1 MITLE
6 RQHRWFEQQLAAG
19 SAQSLQQ
26 PPQWL
31 QLAREDAIEAATQ
44 LPLHNRQHEAWRYTS
59 IEGLLRTSFTG
70 DEQAHPQSQAAV
82 DDLLPPESGSHRVVL
97 VNGQFNARLSTL
109 ADLPTGVRME
119 SLRTALAADPGL
131 LATWFGSIANH
142 SESIFSALNTALIN
156 DGFFLH
162 IDQDVELQRP
172 IEVFYLNSGLNSG
185 LNLSEEQQFMMHPR
199 NLVVLKPGAKATLV
213 ERFVGAAEVRYF
225 HNNLTEISLQK
236 NAALKHYRIQDESR
250 DAWHLSSIS
259 VDQQSHS
266 DYRGVTLAFGGAWAR
281 TEYHLN
287 FDHEHANCG
296 LSGLYT
302 VGDKQLT
309 DFHLTV
315 KHRVADCRSREQF
328 KGILYGGGRAVF
340 DGHILVEKDAQR
352 SDAQLSNDNL
362 MLTRNAEVDT
372 KPQLEIY
379 ADDVKCSHGTT
390 IGRLDPQQL
399 FYMRSRGIDEATARS
414 MLCQGFAAEI
424 IDQIDLQPLREHA
437 TQRLVASLER
447 AQPKTGR

>member
-6 RQHRWFEQQLAAG
+6 KQRSWFEQQLAAG
-19 SAQSLQQ
+19 STQSLRQT
-26 PPQWL
+26 PQWL
-31 QLAREDAIEAATQ
+31 KLVQKEAVEAATQ
-44 LPLHNRQHEAWRYTS
+44 LPALNRKHEAWRYTS
-59 IEGLLRTSFTG
+59 IEGLLRNSFTG
-70 DEQAHPQSQAAV
+70 DEQAHRENQAAV
-82 DDLLPPESGSHRVVL
+82 DNLMLPDFDSYRVVL
-97 VNGQFNARLSTL
+97 VNGQFNAQLSTYG
-109 ADLPTGVRME
+109 DLPPGVRLE
-119 SLRTALAADPGL
+119 SLRTALATDPDL
-131 LATWFGSIANH
+131 LATCFGSTANH
-142 SESIFSALNTALIN
+142 TENIFTVLNTALIN
-156 DGFFLH
+156 DGLFIH
-162 IDQDVELQRP
+162 IDQDVELPRP
-172 IEVFYLNSGLNSG
+172 IEVIYLH
-185 LNLSEEQQFMMHPR
+185 LSEDQQFMMHPR
-199 NLVVLKPGAKATLV
+199 NLVVLQPGAKATLV
-213 ERFVGAAEVRYF
+213 EHFVGATPSRYF
-225 HNNLTEISLQK
+225 HNNLTEISLQQ
-236 NAALKHYRIQDESR
+236 NAALKHYRLQDESR
-250 DAWHLSSIS
+250 DAWHLSSIY

-266 DYRGVTLAFGGAWAR
+266 DYQGISLAFGGAWAR

-287 FDHEHANCG
+287 FNHEHATCG

-328 KGILYGGGRAVF
+328 KGILYGEGRAVF
-340 DGHILVEKDAQR
+340 DGHILVDKDAQR
-352 SDAQLSNDNL
+352 SGAQLSNDNL

-424 IDQIDLQPLREHA
+424 IDKIDLQPLREHA
-437 TQRLVASLER
+437 TEILVDSLKR
-447 AQPKTGR
+447 VSQPEVGR

>member
-6 RQHRWFEQQLAAG
+6 KQHSWFERQLAAG
-19 SAQSLQQ
+19 SAQSLQST
-26 PPQWL
+26 PQWL
-31 QLAREDAIEAATQ
+31 KLVREDAIAAATQ
-44 LPLHNRQHEAWRYTS
+44 LPVHNRQHEAWRYTS
-59 IEGLLRTSFTG
+59 IEGLLRTSFAG
-70 DEQAHPQSQAAV
+70 DEQAHQQNQAAV
-82 DDLLPPESGSHRVVL
+82 DDLLPQSLDSYRIVL
-97 VNGQFNARLSTL
+97 VNGQFNTQLSTCG
-109 ADLPTGVRME
+109 DLPPGVKLE
-119 SLRTALAADPGL
+119 SLRTALATDSDL
-131 LATWFGSIANH
+131 LATWFGNIANH

-156 DGFFLH
+156 DGFFIH
-162 IDQDVELQRP
+162 IDQDIELQRP
-172 IEVFYLNSGLNSG
+172 IEVIYLH
-185 LNLSEEQQFMMHPR
+185 LSEDQQFMMHPR
-199 NLVVLKPGAKATLV
+199 NLVVLQPGAKATLV
-213 ERFVGAAEVRYF
+213 ERFVGAAESSYF
-225 HNNLTEISLQK
+225 HNNLTEISLQQ
-236 NAALKHYRIQDESR
+236 NAVLKHYRLQDESR
-250 DAWHLSSIS
+250 DAWHLSSIY

-266 DYRGVTLAFGGAWAR
+266 DYQGVTLAFGGAWAR
-281 TEYHLN
+281 TEYHLD
-287 FDHEHANCG
+287 FDHEHATCG

-328 KGILYGGGRAVF
+328 KGILYGEGRAVF
-340 DGHILVEKDAQR
+340 DGHILVDKDAQR

-399 FYMRSRGIDEATARS
+399 FYMRSRGIDEATARN

-437 TQRLVASLER
+437 TERLVDSLNR
-447 AQPKTGR
+447 NSQPEAGR

>member
-1 MITLE
+1 MITLDKQ
-6 RQHRWFEQQLAAG
+6 RGWFEQQLAAG
-19 SAQSLQQ
+19 RAHKLPQT
-26 PPQWL
+26 PQWL
-31 QLAREDAIEAATQ
+31 QLAKQDAIDAAAQ

-59 IEGLLRTSFTG
+59 IEGLLRTSFAG
-70 DEQAHPQSQAAV
+70 DKQAHQV
-82 DDLLPPESGSHRVVL
+82 DQTIVEEMMPSSLDSYRVVL
-97 VNGQFNARLSTL
+97 VNGQFNAQLSTCG
-109 ADLPTGVRME
+109 DLPQGVRLE
-119 SLRTALAADPGL
+119 SLRTALATDPDL

-156 DGFFLH
+156 DGLFIH

-172 IEVFYLNSGLNSG
+172 IEVIYVNI
-185 LNLSEEQQFMMHPR
+185 SEDQQFMMHPR
-199 NLVVLKPGAKATLV
+199 NLVVLQPGAKATLV
-213 ERFVGAAEVRYF
+213 ERFVGATPSSYF
-225 HNNLTEISLQK
+225 HNNLTEISLQQ
-236 NAALKHYRIQDESR
+236 NAVLKHYRLQEESR
-250 DAWHLSSIS
+250 DAWHLSSIY
-259 VDQQSHS
+259 VEQQSHS

-281 TEYHLN
+281 TEYHLD
-287 FDHEHANCG
+287 FDHEHATCG

-328 KGILYGGGRAVF
+328 KGILYGEGRAVF
-340 DGHILVEKDAQR
+340 DGHILVDKDAQR

-424 IDQIDLQPLREHA
+424 IDQIDLHPLREHA
-437 TQRLVASLER
+437 TERLVDSLKR
-447 AQPKTGR
+447 NSQPEAGR

>member
-6 RQHRWFEQQLAAG
+6 KQRSWFEQQLAAG
-19 SAQSLQQ
+19 STQSMQSA
-26 PPQWL
+26 PQWL
-31 QLAREDAIEAATQ
+31 QLAREDAIQAATR
-44 LPLHNRQHEAWRYTS
+44 LPPHNRQHEAWRYTS
-59 IEGLLRTSFTG
+59 IEGLLRTSFAG
-70 DEQAHPQSQAAV
+70 DEQRHQQNQATV
-82 DDLLPPESGSHRVVL
+82 DDLLLPDFDSYRVVL
-97 VNGQFNARLSTL
+97 VNGQFSAELSTYG
-109 ADLPTGVRME
+109 DLPPGVRLE
-119 SLRTALAADPGL
+119 SLRTALTTDPDL

-156 DGFFLH
+156 DGFFIH
-162 IDQDVELQRP
+162 IDDNVELQRP
-172 IEVFYLNSGLNSG
+172 IEVIYLNI
-185 LNLSEEQQFMMHPR
+185 SEEQQLMMQPR
-199 NLVVLKPGAKATLV
+199 NLVVLQPGATATLV
-213 ERFVGAAEVRYF
+213 ERFVGTTASRYF
-225 HNNLTEISLQK
+225 HNNLTEISLQQ
-236 NAALKHYRIQDESR
+236 NAALKHYRLQDESR
-250 DAWHLSSIS
+250 DAWHLSSIY

-266 DYRGVTLAFGGAWAR
+266 DYQGVTLAFGGAWAR
-281 TEYHLN
+281 TEYHID
-287 FDHEHANCG
+287 FDHEHAACG

-340 DGHILVEKDAQR
+340 DGHILVDKDAQR

-390 IGRLDPQQL
+390 IGQLDPQQL
-399 FYMRSRGIDEATARS
+399 FYMRSRGINETTARS
-414 MLCQGFAAEI
+414 MLCQGFAQEI
-424 IDQIDLQPLREHA
+424 ISQVDLQPLREHA
-437 TQRLVASLER
+437 TERLVDSLKR
-447 AQPKTGR
+447 VSQPEGGS

>member
-6 RQHRWFEQQLAAG
+6 KQRSWFEQQLAAG
-19 SAQSLQQ
+19 STRHTGEN
-26 PPQWL
+26 PQWL
-31 QLAREDAIEAATQ
+31 QLVREDAIEAAAQ
-44 LPLHNRQHEAWRYTS
+44 LPLHNRSHEAWRYTS
-59 IEGLLRTSFTG
+59 IEGLLRASFAG
-70 DEQAHPQSQAAV
+70 DAQAHQQDQAV
-82 DDLLPPESGSHRVVL
+82 IDDLLLPDFDSYRLVL
-97 VNGQFNARLSTL
+97 VNGEFNARLSSCT
-109 ADLPTGVRME
+109 DLPPGVRVE
-119 SLRTALAADPGL
+119 SLRTALHTDTEL
-131 LATWFGSIANH
+131 LANWFGSTANH

-156 DGFFLH
+156 DGFFIH
-162 IDQDVELQRP
+162 IDQDIELQRP
-172 IEVFYLNSGLNSG
+172 IEVVYVNSGLNPG
-185 LNLSEEQQFMMHPR
+185 EDQQLMMHPR
-199 NLVVLKPGAKATLV
+199 NLVVLQPGAKATLV
-213 ERFVGAAEVRYF
+213 ERFVGTIPSRYF
-225 HNNLTEISLQK
+225 HNNLTEISLQQ
-236 NAALKHYRIQDESR
+236 NATLKHYRLQDESR

-259 VDQQSHS
+259 INQQSHS

-281 TEYHLN
+281 TEYHLD
-287 FDHEHANCG
+287 FDHEHATCG

-340 DGHILVEKDAQR
+340 DGHILVDKDAQR

-390 IGRLDPQQL
+390 IGQLDPQQL

-424 IDQIDLQPLREHA
+424 IGQIDLPPLRKHA
-437 TQRLVASLER
+437 TEILTNCLKQASKPED
-447 AQPKTGR
+447 GR

>member
-1 MITLE
+1 MITLDKQ
-6 RQHRWFEQQLAAG
+6 RSWFEQQLAAG
-19 SAQSLQQ
+19 RAHKLPQT
-26 PPQWL
+26 PQWL
-31 QLAREDAIEAATQ
+31 KLAKQDAIGAAAQ

-59 IEGLLRTSFTG
+59 IEGLLRTSFAG
-70 DEQAHPQSQAAV
+70 DTLAHQHSQAAV
-82 DDLLPPESGSHRVVL
+82 DELLLPDFDSHRMVL
-97 VNGQFNARLSTL
+97 INGQFNAQLSTL
-109 ADLPTGVRME
+109 ADLPPGVRLE
-119 SLRTALAADPGL
+119 SLRTALATDPDL
-131 LATWFGSIANH
+131 LATWFGGIANH

-156 DGFFLH
+156 DGFFLL

-172 IEVFYLNSGLNSG
+172 IEVVYVNT
-185 LNLSEEQQFMMHPR
+185 SEDQQLMMHPR
-199 NLVVLKPGAKATLV
+199 NLVVLQPGAKATLV
-213 ERFVGAAEVRYF
+213 ERFVGASPSRYF
-225 HNNLTEISLQK
+225 HNNLTEISLQHS
-236 NAALKHYRIQDESR
+236 AALKHYRLQDESR
-250 DAWHLSSIS
+250 DAWHLSSIY

-281 TEYHLN
+281 TEYHLD
-287 FDHEHANCG
+287 FDHEHATCG

-328 KGILYGGGRAVF
+328 KGILYGEGRAVF
-340 DGHILVEKDAQR
+340 DGHILVDKDAQR

-424 IDQIDLQPLREHA
+424 IEQINLRPLREHA
-437 TQRLVASLER
+437 TERVGDSLKR
-447 AQPKTGR
+447 VSQAGDGR